1 MILLFLI
8 SKIDP
13 RILDYILK
21 SPYVSQEY
29 TIPLSYLFPLPG
41 DANKW
46 KARRTTAKQS
56 SNALHVSENFICTLT
71 QKTP

>member
-29 TIPLSYLFPLPG
+29 PIPLSYLPG